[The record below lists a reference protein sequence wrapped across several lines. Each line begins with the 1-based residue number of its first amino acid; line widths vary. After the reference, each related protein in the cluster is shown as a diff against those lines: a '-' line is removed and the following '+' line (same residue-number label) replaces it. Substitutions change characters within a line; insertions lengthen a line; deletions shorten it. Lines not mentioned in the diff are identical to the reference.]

1 MDNSQHTLVLPLPN
15 EEELVSLKDPIE
27 NPSIASYNNYITL
40 ELPLPCEE
48 ELPSLILLPTNSSI
62 SSVDSNRTYQE
73 ESMSLNFPSTNTSI
87 PSNSRKNTL
96 KLEESSSINEYY
108 KSDNSQYT
116 LELPP
121 PYQEESM
128 SLNFPSDASN
138 KASANLESDNS
149 QYTLELPPPYQE
161 ESMSLNFPSDA
172 SNKASANLESLSLK
186 SIQET
191 DNSDAVVIPNES
203 DTILNRQLSNK
214 IFEELMDLGR
224 STRQTSM
231 EIMDI
236 WDEKYHSTSLT
247 NLDNVRGTYKL
258 FFM

>member
-138 KASANLESDNS
+138 KASANLES
-149 QYTLELPPPYQE
+149 
-161 ESMSLNFPSDA
+161 
-172 SNKASANLESLSLK
+172 LSLK

>member
-1 MDNSQHTLVLPLPN
+1 MNSSVNVDNSQHTLVLPLPN

-27 NPSIASYNNYITL
+27 NPSIASYNNHITL

-48 ELPSLILLPTNSSI
+48 ELSSLILPPTNSSI

-96 KLEESSSINEYY
+96 KLEESSYINEYY

-138 KASANLESDNS
+138 KASANLES
-149 QYTLELPPPYQE
+149 
-161 ESMSLNFPSDA
+161 
-172 SNKASANLESLSLK
+172 LSLK
-186 SIQET
+186 CIQET

-214 IFEELMDLGR
+214 ICEELIDLGR